1 MIHKQNIF
9 KILFL
14 WTTLIILQMHI
25 GCSRE
30 PQYIIFKTGERDQLQ
45 ERAIKYCYGDFK
57 VLEEEEIGPYTRAHL
72 ECKE

>member
-9 KILFL
+9 KILL
-14 WTTLIILQMHI
+14 LCTSLIFLQMHT
-25 GCSRE
+25 GCSRD

-57 VLEEEEIGPYTRAHL
+57 VLEEEEIGTYTRAHL

>member
-1 MIHKQNIF
+1 MIHKQKIF
-9 KILFL
+9 KILLLCTSLNFL
-14 WTTLIILQMHI
+14 QILP

-45 ERAIKYCYGDFK
+45 ERAVKHCYGDFK
-57 VLEEEEIGPYTRAHL
+57 VLQEKELGPYTRASL

>member
-1 MIHKQNIF
+1 MIHKQKVLN
-9 KILFL
+9 ILFL
-14 WTTLIILQMHI
+14 WTTLILLQMYI

-30 PQYIIFKTGERDQLQ
+30 PQYIIFKKGDRNQLQ

-57 VLEEEEIGPYTRAHL
+57 VLQEKELGPYTRASL

>member
-1 MIHKQNIF
+1 
-9 KILFL
+9 
-14 WTTLIILQMHI
+14 MHT

-30 PQYIIFKTGERDQLQ
+30 PQYIIFKTGDRNQLQ

-57 VLEEEEIGPYTRAHL
+57 VLQEKELGPYTRASL